1 MAKFSTNASGAI
13 WWSNFAT
20 NASGAM
26 LLPNS
31 VQVTE
36 SISGSVVPLAM
47 FFRGKEL
54 ADLSDPEW
62 LKAQCFVHKME
73 IRVIKKIIN
82 FIHIY
87 EIGIISKVNGSKGKA
102 WRHSLQVS
110 QMHRW
115 SGMQGQELTLT
126 INL

>member
-1 MAKFSTNASGAI
+1 
-13 WWSNFAT
+13 
-20 NASGAM
+20 
-26 LLPNS
+26 
-31 VQVTE
+31 
-36 SISGSVVPLAM
+36 
-47 FFRGKEL
+47 
-54 ADLSDPEW
+54 
-62 LKAQCFVHKME
+62 ME

-82 FIHIY
+82 FMS